1 MKLLPLAVQARRHP
15 QSDARPR
22 APRRGPG
29 WAHFRAKALLCGGL
43 LVWAAARPAAQEELD
58 LTKYATGVK
67 RIAIAVSGYSGEVA
81 KALKFD
87 LEIAGFEFVGEE
99 RAQYLLKGGNND
111 QVEGRLSDAIN
122 KTAKFAKAYS
132 GGSLRSQ
139 AHALADDVVEA
150 LTGRP
155 GIARTKIAFKA
166 QRGENSEI
174 YIADYDGHN
183 AVAVTQDNTIVAAP
197 CWAPGQR
204 KLYYTTYKFGNP
216 DIIAH
221 NLNTGERQL
230 IARYSGLNTSAAVSP
245 EGRRVAMILSK
256 GGSPDV
262 YVADADGGNLRQ
274 LTRTREDESSPCWS
288 PDGRALCFATKLE
301 GRRVLAKVSAEGGP
315 VQRLVTENVA
325 NPSEPDWSPD
335 GKLIAFTAQMGGF
348 EICIVPAQGGAAKP
362 LVAGEDP
369 SWAPNSRTLVFA
381 RRVGGGKRVLSLLD
395 VLTKET
401 KNLEQSL
408 GACSQ
413 PTWAR

>member
-1 MKLLPLAVQARRHP
+1 
-15 QSDARPR
+15 
-22 APRRGPG
+22 
-29 WAHFRAKALLCGGL
+29 
-43 LVWAAARPAAQEELD
+43 LD

-99 RAQYLLKGGNND
+99 RAQYLLKGGNNG

-122 KTAKFAKAYS
+122 KAAKFAKAYS

-150 LTGRP
+150 LTGKP
-155 GIARTKIAFKA
+155 GIARTKLAFKA
-166 QRGENSEI
+166 LRGENSEI

-183 AVAVTQDNTIVAAP
+183 AVAVTTDNTIVAAP

-262 YVADADGGNLRQ
+262 YVADADGSNLRQ

-288 PDGRALCFATKLE
+288 PDGRTLCFAAKLE

-315 VQRLVTENVA
+315 MQRLVTDNVA

-335 GKLIAFTAQMGGF
+335 GKLIAFTAQMGAF
-348 EICIVPAQGGAAKP
+348 EICIVPARGGEARP

-395 VLTKET
+395 VLTKQT
-401 KNLEQSL
+401 KDLEQSL

>member
-1 MKLLPLAVQARRHP
+1 
-15 QSDARPR
+15 
-22 APRRGPG
+22 
-29 WAHFRAKALLCGGL
+29 